1 MIEVEG
7 LTKFYGY
14 TPAIE
19 DVSFRVEKGDIL
31 GFLGP
36 NGAGKTTTM
45 RILTCFLAPTSGTA
59 RIGGYDIFKDSLDV
73 RRLIGYLPEGVPL
86 YRDMTVRDY
95 LTYCAALR
103 DVPRRGRDDRV
114 EEIME
119 KTHVDEFDDK
129 IIGKL
134 SKGQRQRVG
143 IAQAIV
149 HDPPVLVLD
158 EPTAS
163 LDPAQ
168 TREARELI
176 RTLGKDHT
184 IILSTHILPEVS
196 MVCNRVIIIDEGQVK
211 AVDTPD
217 NLARQMRQADVV
229 HVQLKRTTGD
239 VVQQMQ
245 RLRGVQKVKQE
256 DGAFLVESDRDVDVR
271 EELAALAVN
280 KGWGLLELRRVELTL
295 EDAFIEITSR
305 HVEAIVARQEGG
317 VN

>member
-7 LTKFYGY
+7 LTKYYGDA
-14 TPAIE
+14 PAIE
-19 DVSFRVEKGDIL
+19 DVSFRVERGEIL

-45 RILTCFLAPTSGTA
+45 RILTCFMAPTSGTA
-59 RIGGYDIFKDSLDV
+59 RIGGYDIFKDSLEV

-86 YRDMTVRDY
+86 YRDMSVRKY
-95 LTYCAALR
+95 LGYCATLR
-103 DVPRRGRDDRV
+103 GVPRRERGHRV
-114 EEIME
+114 DEVMK
-119 KTHVDEFDDK
+119 KTHVDEFADK

-168 TREARELI
+168 TREARELV
-176 RTLGKDHT
+176 RQLGKDHT

-196 MVCNRVIIIDEGQVK
+196 MVCNRVVIIDEGQVK
-211 AVDTPD
+211 AIDTPD
-217 NLARQMRQADVV
+217 NLARQIQQADRIQVR
-229 HVQLKRTTGD
+229 LKRAASD
-239 VVQQMQ
+239 AAQQMR
-245 RLRGVQKVKQE
+245 RLKGVQRVQHQ
-256 DGAFLVESDRDVDVR
+256 DGAFVVEASLETDVR
-271 EELAALAVN
+271 EELASLAVN
-280 KGWGLLELRRVELTL
+280 KGWGLVELRRMEMSL
-295 EDAFIEITSR
+295 EDAFLEVTSR
-305 HVEAIVARQEGG
+305 HVEQIVASQEGG
-317 VN
+317 TN